1 MYLTQALHRMLRN
14 SPDAVATI
22 EGDQISTWRETAER
36 VARFAGMLLALG
48 MQPGERVA
56 LLSRNR
62 THYLDYV
69 LGTFWAGGVI
79 NPVNLRWSAR
89 EIGSSLTESETRLLI
104 VEPEFAGLAE
114 KLRGCTP
121 DLERIVSTSADAG
134 WADAPMVDDAL
145 RNGTDLAAIM
155 YTGGTT
161 GQPKGVMLS
170 HANLA
175 ASAIGSLAV
184 PRMAPG
190 PVFLHSAP
198 LFHIGALSGML
209 IALFG
214 GSTHAF
220 LPAFE
225 PEALMETVA
234 QARVHDI
241 FFVPT
246 MLRMILDHPRFAAYD
261 LSSIGHIRYGAS
273 PMDET
278 LLDRAMAAFPGAR
291 FSQAYGMTELSPI
304 ATLLAPA
311 DHGAAARANG
321 KLRSAGQ
328 ATPVVEI
335 RVVVPDDEELP
346 RGVPG
351 EVVARGPTVM
361 LGYWK
366 RPEETAQALRGGW
379 MHTGDIGHMGADGYL
394 TVVDRLK
401 DMIITGGENVYS
413 AEVENIVAMHPAVAA
428 VAVIG
433 VPDAHWGERVHAVIV
448 LRRDCT
454 ADGEAIRAHC
464 RPLLAAY
471 KIPRTVAF
479 AEALPLSAAGK
490 VLKPALRRLHLKS
503 DG

>member
-1 MYLTQALHRMLRN
+1 MLR
-14 SPDAVATI
+14 
-22 EGDQISTWRETAER
+22 
-36 VARFAGMLLALG
+36 ALG
-48 MQPGERVA
+48 VRPGDRVA
-56 LLSRNR
+56 LLARNR

-89 EIGSSLTESETRLLI
+89 EIGFSLTDSETRLLI
-104 VEPEFAGLAE
+104 VEPEFAGLIEEIRAFAPGVQRIISSSPAE
-114 KLRGCTP
+114 
-121 DLERIVSTSADAG
+121 G
-134 WADAPMVDDAL
+134 WAEAPPVEDAL
-145 RNGTDLAAIM
+145 RNGDDMAAIM

-170 HANLA
+170 HSNLA

-184 PRMAPG
+184 PGMAPG

-209 IALFG
+209 IALFS

-225 PEALMETVA
+225 PVALLETIER
-234 QARVHDI
+234 ARVHDI

-246 MLRMILDHPRFAAYD
+246 MLRMVLDHPRFAAFD

-273 PMDET
+273 PMDEA
-278 LLDRAMAAFPGAR
+278 LLDRALVAFPGAR

-304 ATLLAPA
+304 ATLLPPH
-311 DHGAAARANG
+311 DHGPASRASG
-321 KLRSAGQ
+321 KLHSAGR

-335 RVVVPDDEELP
+335 RIVGPDEEELP
-346 RGVPG
+346 RGVLG
-351 EVVARGPTVM
+351 EVLARGPTVM
-361 LGYWK
+361 MGYWK
-366 RPEETAQALRGGW
+366 RPEETAHALRGGW
-379 MHTGDIGHMGADGYL
+379 MHTGDIGRMDEDGYV

-413 AEVENIVAMHPAVAA
+413 VEVENIIAMHPAVAA

-433 VPDAHWGERVHAVIV
+433 VPDTHWGERVHAVV
-448 LRRDCT
+448 VPRADWP

-464 RPLLAAY
+464 RALLAGY
-471 KIPRTVAF
+471 KIPRSVEF
-479 AEALPLSAAGK
+479 VEALPLSAAGK
-490 VLKPALRRLHLKS
+490 VLKAALRAGHRQ
-503 DG
+503 